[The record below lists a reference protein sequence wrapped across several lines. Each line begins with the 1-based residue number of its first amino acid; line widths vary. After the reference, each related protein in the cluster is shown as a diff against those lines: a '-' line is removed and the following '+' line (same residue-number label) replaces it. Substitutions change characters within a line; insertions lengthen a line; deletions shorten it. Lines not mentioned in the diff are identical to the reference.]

1 MTEKNEAWNN
11 DSGDDDGPARRQ
23 GIDSRFRL
31 IVVAALRSKQLQRG
45 APPRVGAD
53 PLKRRSTSIAL
64 EEVRQGLVPF
74 TVNDGDAEG
83 GGAAEGRGGH
93 EERNGVGDG

>member
-11 DSGDDDGPARRQ
+11 DSSNAAGAARRQ

-45 APPRVGAD
+45 SPPRVEAD

-74 TVNDGDAEG
+74 TVTDGEERDG
-83 GGAAEGRGGH
+83 GGKSGRGNHDG
-93 EERNGVGDG
+93 RNGLA